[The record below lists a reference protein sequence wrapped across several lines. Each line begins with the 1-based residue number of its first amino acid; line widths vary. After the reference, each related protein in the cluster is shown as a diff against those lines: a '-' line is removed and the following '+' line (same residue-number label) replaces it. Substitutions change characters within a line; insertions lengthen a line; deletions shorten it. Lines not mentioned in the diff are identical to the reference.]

1 MTTSLA
7 TTEKLAPLI
16 PRDKIIVSESG
27 INSYVDI
34 ERVKNAGANAVL
46 VGESLVTSTDPGVSL
61 SGLI

>member
-1 MTTSLA
+1 MRII
-7 TTEKLAPLI
+7 LI
-16 PRDKIIVSESG
+16 LILFFFGCQNKESG